1 MLNIAMLSKWH
12 VHAQGY
18 AKEALATGNVNI
30 TAVWDEDA
38 KRGAEWAAELSCDF
52 ISDLDSLLARNDVDA
67 VICCTPTTMHEEVL
81 VKAANAGKH
90 IFTEKALAPTVDGC
104 KRIAE
109 AINKNGV
116 TFTISHPNR
125 FRGEVKCILDAIEN
139 GKIGKLTTVRI
150 RNAHNGLSG
159 GWLPEY
165 WFEEKDAAGG
175 AMMDLGCHGMYLLSA
190 ICGKPKR
197 INSIFTSPLR
207 GGVDENAVT
216 VIEFENGCIGI
227 SETGFDASDSPF
239 MLEVYGTGGCIQSN
253 DWSISIK
260 NSETKEISDKPIAPK
275 TQTSEESPINKF
287 IAACINGTGT
297 PNGLGLEEA
306 IALTELL
313 ENAYISEKTN
323 KTVLISR

>member
-1 MLNIAMLSKWH
+1 MLKIAMLSKWH
-12 VHAQGY
+12 VHAEGY
-18 AKEALATGNVNI
+18 ANEALSTGKVEI
-30 TAVWDEDA
+30 TAVWDENNS
-38 KRGAEWAAELSCDF
+38 RGAEWAKELSCDF
-52 ISDLDSLLARNDVDA
+52 EADLDRLLARNDIDA

-81 VKAANAGKH
+81 IKAANAGKH

-104 KRIAE
+104 KRIAK
-109 AINKNGV
+109 AIEENNV

-125 FRGEVKCILDAIEN
+125 FRGEVKYILDTIAD

-197 INSIFTSPLR
+197 ISSIFNSPL
-207 GGVDENAVT
+207 GCPVDENAVS

-227 SETGFDASDSPF
+227 SETGFDSSDSPF
-239 MLEVYGTGGCIQSN
+239 MLEAYGTDGCIQASN
-253 DWSISIK
+253 WNVTIK
-260 NSETKEISDKPIAPK
+260 NKETKEISNMPIVPK
-275 TQTSEESPINKF
+275 TENSDASPIEKF
-287 IAACINGTGT
+287 IDACVSKTGT
-297 PNGLGLEEA
+297 PDGLGLDEA

-313 ENAYISEKTN
+313 ENAYISNKTN
-323 KTVLISR
+323 TTVVL